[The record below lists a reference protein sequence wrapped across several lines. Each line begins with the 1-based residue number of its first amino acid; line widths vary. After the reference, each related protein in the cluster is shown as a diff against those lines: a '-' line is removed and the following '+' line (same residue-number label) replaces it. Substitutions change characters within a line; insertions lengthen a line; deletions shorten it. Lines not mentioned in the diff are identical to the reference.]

1 MSVTANILQSSS
13 AIWLMLAARAQA
25 GYGRGRQNQLDG
37 SYASDVAHQ
46 TVLDTAASS
55 TTSAG
60 DSDTV
65 VIQPCERV
73 DGEVDSNVEVARLP
87 RHGAS

>member
-1 MSVTANILQSSS
+1 MAE
-13 AIWLMLAARAQA
+13 A
-25 GYGRGRQNQLDG
+25 GRDG
-37 SYASDVAHQ
+37 STALHATDAAHQ

-60 DSDTV
+60 DSDAV

-87 RHGAS
+87 RHGVGWVCCWCPA